1 MIASMTG
8 FALVNR
14 EVPGG
19 RLALELRSVNH
30 RFLEFQCRLP
40 DELRTLEG
48 AMREAIAA
56 RLARGKVDCRVSF
69 NSVTTSALGAPDASV
84 LEGLA
89 QSAALVQK
97 RFPDSRPLS
106 VWEVLHAPGVMTD
119 YQSAPEAMQGT
130 LLAMLKDALADLD
143 ATRLREGEKLAVMI
157 GERLTGIEAIVEQA
171 TPLIPAAVAAFQEK
185 LSARLSEA
193 LLAPADDRIR
203 QEVVLFAA
211 RLDVAEELNRLV
223 AHVQE
228 VRRVLQ
234 KGGASGKRLDFL
246 MQELNREA
254 NTLGSKSATTELSK
268 LSVELK
274 VLIEQ
279 MREQIQNIE

>member
-30 RFLEFQCRLP
+30 RYLEFQCRLP
-40 DELRTLEG
+40 DEVRTLEG
-48 AMREAIAA
+48 TLREVIAA
-56 RLARGKVDCRVSF
+56 KLARGKVDCRVSF
-69 NSVTTSALGAPDASV
+69 NTVATGTISAPDAN
-84 LEGLA
+84 
-89 QSAALVQK
+89 ALDSLVQTVAVVQK

-106 VWEVLHAPGVMTD
+106 VWEVLHAPGVMTERETPPD
-119 YQSAPEAMQGT
+119 ALREP
-130 LLAMLKDALADLD
+130 LLAMLQEALADLD
-143 ATRLREGEKLAVMI
+143 ATRRREGEKLAAMI
-157 GERLTGIEAIVEQA
+157 GDRLARIEEIVKLA
-171 TPLIPAAVAAFQEK
+171 TPLVPAAVAAFQEK

-193 LLAPADDRIR
+193 LQAPVDERIR
-203 QEVVLFAA
+203 QEVVLFAS
-211 RLDVAEELNRLV
+211 RIDIAEELNRLS

-228 VRRVLQ
+228 VRRVL
-234 KGGASGKRLDFL
+234 KHGGAAGKRLDFL

-254 NTLGSKSATTELSK
+254 NTLGSKSVASDLSK
-268 LSVELK
+268 LAVELK